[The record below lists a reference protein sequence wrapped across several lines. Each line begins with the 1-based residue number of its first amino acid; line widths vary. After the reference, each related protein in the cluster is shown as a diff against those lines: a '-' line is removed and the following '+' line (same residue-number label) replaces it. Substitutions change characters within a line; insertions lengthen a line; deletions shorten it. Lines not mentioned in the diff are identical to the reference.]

1 MDAAKSAVSCLHPG
15 GMFTTAP
22 LGPPTIFKHTDF
34 KSANS
39 HRRGSVRTDTSAAEN
54 LGPFRAEMLNSGPEE
69 CTVPNSGAHNRKWR
83 RARRWLVGTLPG
95 VRNLVLLLVD
105 HLRWV
110 LFFLTDGRGGFSI
123 IYSASDEL
131 LKVWFGHSIFN
142 VLKCGPYPQQW
153 RQAAW
158 QHMENA
164 WGWTTSLL
172 DFPEQPV
179 TEMEMHVILIH
190 FQFVLTSVE
199 LLAGSFKC
207 RVPQIVPRLPFV
219 LTV

>member
-15 GMFTTAP
+15 GIFTTAP
-22 LGPPTIFKHTDF
+22 LEPPTIFKHADF

-39 HRRGSVRTDTSAAEN
+39 HRRCSVRTETSAAEN
-54 LGPFRAEMLNSGPEE
+54 LDPSRAEILNSRPEE
-69 CTVPNSGAHNRKWR
+69 CTVPNYRAHNRKWR

-95 VRNLVLLLVD
+95 SAGPRPPI
-105 HLRWV
+105 
-110 LFFLTDGRGGFSI
+110 GGSPRMGFIFPYWRPRRIDAQISI

-131 LKVWFGHSIFN
+131 LKVRFGHSIFN

-164 WGWTTSLL
+164 RGRTTTT
-172 DFPEQPV
+172 DFPF
-179 TEMEMHVILIH
+179 LKC
-190 FQFVLTSVE
+190 TSFE
-199 LLAGSFKC
+199 FISNLPLRWWSF
-207 RVPQIVPRLPFV
+207 
-219 LTV
+219 